1 MLLNQAILV
10 FFALAFSF
18 LSIEAVKIILN
29 TVLSDMRVFWRV
41 YHECYINVDGQN
53 ERNDKKVPYEHID
66 SGGKRRREYKKQNKR
81 PLQIYV
87 VTVFLSNTL

>member
-18 LSIEAVKIILN
+18 HSLEAVEIILN
-29 TVLSDMRVFWRV
+29 TILSDMRVFWRV

-66 SGGKRRREYKKQNKR
+66 SGGKRGENTKSKINGLYK
-81 PLQIYV
+81 
-87 VTVFLSNTL
+87 FM